1 MQVGHHA
8 SALIYISSPVYITN
22 DHFPLCVS
30 GAVSMAIFEREKTG
44 KNLLPFL
51 EFLSSIGNL
60 NKYFFLSANSGF

>member
-1 MQVGHHA
+1 MLLPSFIFLAQFT
-8 SALIYISSPVYITN
+8 SLMTIS
-22 DHFPLCVS
+22 LCMSVVFLWEFLNS
-30 GAVSMAIFEREKTG
+30 EKREKRV